1 MAQEATSASP
11 GIQIRLMFRTGKPA
25 ENRQISV
32 CRNPAMRYASALLA
46 SLLLAGLL
54 PRAANADA
62 VDASLRD
69 MERYLLL
76 YSATGDERFLT
87 RLESLGPSFEQ
98 QLSQQKNA
106 ANLQDLWQ
114 LYRQTLE
121 KVRAAY
127 LQKDVDLQ
135 QALLQTREVAG
146 LFDTFILAREPAPDG
161 LQDELRE
168 LALLEARRANGRLL
182 GKESEGDATRI
193 GELQELIGERLA
205 ALPAGASRD
214 SLLSR
219 WSYLRKAEKPEGT
232 LLYPFNAQV
241 EYLLAHLPRG

>member
-1 MAQEATSASP
+1 MGGPFAREAS
-11 GIQIRLMFRTGKPA
+11 
-25 ENRQISV
+25 
-32 CRNPAMRYASALLA
+32 MRHVSTLLA

-62 VDASLRD
+62 YADSTQASLRD

-87 RLESLGPSFEQ
+87 RLDNLGPPFEQ
-98 QLSQQKNA
+98 QLAQQKNA
-106 ANLQDLWQ
+106 TSLQDIWQ
-114 LYRQTLE
+114 LYRQTLDQ
-121 KVRAAY
+121 VRAAY
-127 LQKDVDLQ
+127 LHKGVDLQ
-135 QALLQTREVAG
+135 HAVAQTREVAG
-146 LFDTFILAREPAPDG
+146 LFDSFILSRESAPSA
-161 LQDELRE
+161 LEDELRE

-182 GKESEGDATRI
+182 GQETAGDAARI
-193 GELQELIGERLA
+193 DELQKLIGERLA

>member
-1 MAQEATSASP
+1 
-11 GIQIRLMFRTGKPA
+11 
-25 ENRQISV
+25 
-32 CRNPAMRYASALLA
+32 MRYASALIA
-46 SLLLAGLL
+46 SLLLTGLL
-54 PRAANADA
+54 PRAANADTSE
-62 VDASLRD
+62 ASLRD

-76 YSATGDERFLT
+76 YSATGDERFLS
-87 RLESLGPSFEQ
+87 RLDNLGSSFEQ
-98 QLSQQKNA
+98 QLAQQKNA
-106 ANLQDLWQ
+106 ASLQDIWQ

-121 KVRAAY
+121 QVRAAY
-127 LQKDVDLQ
+127 SHKGVDLQ
-135 QALLQTREVAG
+135 QAVAQTQEVAG
-146 LFDTFILAREPAPDG
+146 LFDSFILAREPASQG
-161 LQDELRE
+161 LEDELRE

-182 GKESEGDATRI
+182 GAGNEGDPARI
-193 GELQELIGERLA
+193 EVLQERIGERLA

>member
-1 MAQEATSASP
+1 
-11 GIQIRLMFRTGKPA
+11 
-25 ENRQISV
+25 
-32 CRNPAMRYASALLA
+32 MRYASALIA

-54 PRAANADA
+54 PRAANADT

-76 YSATGDERFLT
+76 YSATGDERFLA
-87 RLESLGPSFEQ
+87 RLDGLGPSFEQ

-106 ANLQDLWQ
+106 NNLQDLWK

-121 KVRAAY
+121 QVRAAY
-127 LQKDVDLQ
+127 SQKGVDLQ
-135 QALLQTREVAG
+135 NAVEQTQEVAG
-146 LFDTFILAREPAPDG
+146 LFDTFILAREPAPQG
-161 LQDELRE
+161 LEDELRE

-182 GKESEGDATRI
+182 GKESEGDAARI
-193 GELQELIGERLA
+193 RDLQELIGERLA

-241 EYLLAHLPRG
+241 EYLLAHLPRS

>member
-1 MAQEATSASP
+1 
-11 GIQIRLMFRTGKPA
+11 
-25 ENRQISV
+25 
-32 CRNPAMRYASALLA
+32 MRYASALLA
-46 SLLLAGLL
+46 GLLLAGLL
-54 PRAANADA
+54 PRPANADV
-62 VDASLRD
+62 VDANLRD

-87 RLESLGPSFEQ
+87 RLDGLGQHFEQ

-106 ANLQDLWQ
+106 TSLQDLWQ
-114 LYRQTLE
+114 LYRQALDQ
-121 KVRAAY
+121 VRAAY
-127 LQKDVDLQ
+127 SQKDVDLQ
-135 QALLQTREVAG
+135 RAVAQTRAVAG
-146 LFDTFILAREPAPDG
+146 LFDTFILAREPAPQG
-161 LQDELRE
+161 LEDELRE
-168 LALLEARRANGRLL
+168 LALLEARLANGRLL
-182 GKESEGDATRI
+182 GKESEGDAARI

-241 EYLLAHLPRG
+241 EYLLAHLPRS

>member
-1 MAQEATSASP
+1 
-11 GIQIRLMFRTGKPA
+11 
-25 ENRQISV
+25 
-32 CRNPAMRYASALLA
+32 MRYASALIA
-46 SLLLAGLL
+46 SLLLTGLL
-54 PRAANADA
+54 PRAANADTSE
-62 VDASLRD
+62 ASLRD

-76 YSATGDERFLT
+76 YSATGDERFLS
-87 RLESLGPSFEQ
+87 RLDNLGSSFEQ
-98 QLSQQKNA
+98 QLAQQKNA
-106 ANLQDLWQ
+106 ASLQDIWQ

-121 KVRAAY
+121 QVRAAY
-127 LQKDVDLQ
+127 SHKGVDLQ
-135 QALLQTREVAG
+135 QAVAQTQEVAG
-146 LFDTFILAREPAPDG
+146 LFDSFILAREPASQG
-161 LQDELRE
+161 LEDELRE

-182 GKESEGDATRI
+182 GAGNEGDAARI
-193 GELQELIGERLA
+193 EVLQERIGERLA

>member
-1 MAQEATSASP
+1 
-11 GIQIRLMFRTGKPA
+11 
-25 ENRQISV
+25 
-32 CRNPAMRYASALLA
+32 MRYASALIA
-46 SLLLAGLL
+46 SLLLTGLL
-54 PRAANADA
+54 PRAANADTSE
-62 VDASLRD
+62 ASLRD

-76 YSATGDERFLT
+76 YSATGDERFLS
-87 RLESLGPSFEQ
+87 RLDNLGSSFEQ
-98 QLSQQKNA
+98 QLAQQKNA
-106 ANLQDLWQ
+106 ASLQDIWQ

-121 KVRAAY
+121 QVRAAY
-127 LQKDVDLQ
+127 SHKGVDLQ
-135 QALLQTREVAG
+135 RAVAQTQEVAG
-146 LFDTFILAREPAPDG
+146 MFDSFILAREPASQG
-161 LQDELRE
+161 LEDELRE

-182 GKESEGDATRI
+182 GAGNEGDAARI
-193 GELQELIGERLA
+193 EVLQERIGERLA

>member
-1 MAQEATSASP
+1 
-11 GIQIRLMFRTGKPA
+11 
-25 ENRQISV
+25 
-32 CRNPAMRYASALLA
+32 MRYASALIA

-62 VDASLRD
+62 IDANLRD

-87 RLESLGPSFEQ
+87 RLDSLGTRFEE
-98 QLSQQKNA
+98 QLAKQKNA
-106 ANLQDLWQ
+106 ASLQDLWK
-114 LYRQTLE
+114 LYQQTLDQ
-121 KVRAAY
+121 VRAAY
-127 LQKDVDLQ
+127 SRKDVDLQ
-135 QALLQTREVAG
+135 QAVAQTREVAG
-146 LFDTFILAREPAPDG
+146 LFDSFILAREPGAPG
-161 LQDELRE
+161 LENELRE

-182 GKESEGDATRI
+182 GKQGGDDAQRI
-193 GELQELIGERLA
+193 NELQGAIGERLA

-241 EYLLAHLPRG
+241 EYLLAHLPRS

>member
-1 MAQEATSASP
+1 
-11 GIQIRLMFRTGKPA
+11 
-25 ENRQISV
+25 
-32 CRNPAMRYASALLA
+32 MRYASALIA

-62 VDASLRD
+62 IDANLRD

-87 RLESLGPSFEQ
+87 RLDRLGPNFEQ

-106 ANLQDLWQ
+106 TNLQDLWQ

-121 KVRAAY
+121 QVRAAY
-127 LQKDVDLQ
+127 SQKGVDLRH
-135 QALLQTREVAG
+135 AVAQTREVAG
-146 LFDTFILAREPAPDG
+146 LFDTFILAREPAPQGPED
-161 LQDELRE
+161 QLRE

-182 GKESEGDATRI
+182 GKESEGDTTRI
-193 GELQELIGERLA
+193 KALQELIGERLA

-241 EYLLAHLPRG
+241 EYLLAHLPRS

>member
-1 MAQEATSASP
+1 
-11 GIQIRLMFRTGKPA
+11 
-25 ENRQISV
+25 
-32 CRNPAMRYASALLA
+32 MRYASALIA
-46 SLLLAGLL
+46 SLLLTGLL
-54 PRAANADA
+54 PRAANADTSE
-62 VDASLRD
+62 ASLRD

-76 YSATGDERFLT
+76 YSATGDERFLS
-87 RLESLGPSFEQ
+87 RLDNLGSNFEQ
-98 QLSQQKNA
+98 QLAQQKNA
-106 ANLQDLWQ
+106 ASLQDIWQ

-121 KVRAAY
+121 QVRAAY
-127 LQKDVDLQ
+127 SHKGVDLQ
-135 QALLQTREVAG
+135 RAVAQTQEVAG
-146 LFDTFILAREPAPDG
+146 LFDSFILAREPVSQG
-161 LQDELRE
+161 LEDELRE

-182 GKESEGDATRI
+182 GAGNEGDAARI
-193 GELQELIGERLA
+193 GVLQERIGERLA

>member
-1 MAQEATSASP
+1 
-11 GIQIRLMFRTGKPA
+11 
-25 ENRQISV
+25 
-32 CRNPAMRYASALLA
+32 MRYASALIA
-46 SLLLAGLL
+46 SLLLTGLL
-54 PRAANADA
+54 PRAANADTSE
-62 VDASLRD
+62 ASLRD

-76 YSATGDERFLT
+76 YSATGDERFLS
-87 RLESLGPSFEQ
+87 RLDNLGSSFEQ
-98 QLSQQKNA
+98 QLAQQKNA
-106 ANLQDLWQ
+106 ASLQDIWQ

-121 KVRAAY
+121 QVRAAY
-127 LQKDVDLQ
+127 SHKGVDLQ
-135 QALLQTREVAG
+135 RAVAQTQEVAG
-146 LFDTFILAREPAPDG
+146 LFDSFILAREPASQG
-161 LQDELRE
+161 LEDELRE

-182 GKESEGDATRI
+182 GAGNEGDAARI
-193 GELQELIGERLA
+193 EVLQERIGERLA

>member
-1 MAQEATSASP
+1 M
-11 GIQIRLMFRTGKPA
+11 PA
-25 ENRQISV
+25 ENWETFDY
-32 CRNPAMRYASALLA
+32 RNPAMRQACTLIA

-62 VDASLRD
+62 VDAGLRD

-76 YSATGDERFLT
+76 YSATGDDRFLT
-87 RLESLGPSFEQ
+87 RLDGLAPSFEQ

-106 ANLQDLWQ
+106 ANLKDLWQ

-121 KVRAAY
+121 QVRAAY
-127 LQKDVDLQ
+127 SQKDVDLQ
-135 QALLQTREVAG
+135 NAVAQTREVAG
-146 LFDTFILAREPAPDG
+146 LFDTFILAREPVRQG
-161 LQDELRE
+161 LEDELRE

-182 GKESEGDATRI
+182 GKESGEDAARI
-193 GELQELIGERLA
+193 GELQVQIGERLA

-241 EYLLAHLPRG
+241 EYLLAHLPRR

>member
-1 MAQEATSASP
+1 
-11 GIQIRLMFRTGKPA
+11 
-25 ENRQISV
+25 
-32 CRNPAMRYASALLA
+32 MRYASALFA

-87 RLESLGPSFEQ
+87 RLEGLGPSFEQ

-121 KVRAAY
+121 KVRTAY
-127 LQKDVDLQ
+127 SQKDVDLQ
-135 QALLQTREVAG
+135 QAVLQTQEVAG
-146 LFDTFILAREPAPDG
+146 LFETFILAREPASNG

-168 LALLEARRANGRLL
+168 LALLEARRANERLL
-182 GKESEGDATRI
+182 EKESKGDTLRI
-193 GELQELIGERLA
+193 TQLQELIGERLA

-241 EYLLAHLPRG
+241 EYLLAHLPRS